1 VFDAGG
7 NDVSRQAGRAASAV
21 PDSAP
26 TLAGGFFGV
35 TAAGLL
41 GNSLSYLL
49 LLVAARKLGS
59 VEYGELVTLLNIL
72 LVGYVSQ
79 LAIQTVVARRIATQT
94 RGGLLRAT
102 LLIGFGASAALALL
116 TPALKVFLHLPSW
129 AGMLFVALALPG
141 IAVQGLCQGIWQGLG
156 RFHALAISTF
166 VGIVG
171 RSGVGL
177 AGLLIGKTSTI
188 TLGCIAAGVT
198 VSAGLSFA
206 ATAHA
211 REAIAHTPHELR
223 HLMAECGHASHAFGV
238 FLLLSATDL
247 LLARHTLSTTAAAVY
262 AAGSV
267 LTRIALWFPQ
277 SIANVLFASLTDVE
291 RHRALFIRAIA
302 ALTGLGALMVAGSF
316 VLNRLVTAIVAG
328 NKYPELR
335 PDVWLFAALG
345 ASLAVLQFA
354 LVAGLA
360 VRSTVTTVLL
370 WLAVATEVGVVLRLG
385 QHATVHRIVA
395 SVFVI
400 NLVAAT
406 AAVLL
411 RIRTGH
417 SDSRARPEPA

>member
-1 VFDAGG
+1 
-7 NDVSRQAGRAASAV
+7 VSRSAGHAESAI
-21 PDSAP
+21 PATAP
-26 TLAGGFFGV
+26 NLAGGFVGV

-49 LLVAARKLGS
+49 LLVAARRLAS

-79 LAIQTVVARRIATQT
+79 LAIQTVVARRVATHA
-94 RGGLLRAT
+94 RAGLLRAT
-102 LLIGFGASAALALL
+102 LLIGFGASLVLAVL
-116 TPALKVFLHLPSW
+116 TPALKVFLHLPGW
-129 AGMLFVALALPG
+129 AGLLFVAAALPA

-188 TLGCIAAGVT
+188 TLGSITTGVT
-198 VSAGLSFA
+198 VAAAFTFA
-206 ATAHA
+206 ATPHA
-211 REAIAHTPHELR
+211 RQSIAHTPHELR
-223 HLMAECGHASHAFGV
+223 HLLAECGYASHAFGV

-247 LLARHTLSTTAAAVY
+247 LLARHTLSTTSAAVY

-291 RHRALFIRAIA
+291 KHRVLFIRAVA

-335 PDVWLFAALG
+335 PDVWLFAGLG
-345 ASLAVLQFA
+345 ASLAILQFA

-370 WLAVATEVGVVLRLG
+370 WLAIATEVGVVLTLG

-395 SVFVI
+395 SVCVI
-400 NLVAAT
+400 NLVAAVT
-406 AAVLL
+406 AVLI

-417 SDSRARPEPA
+417 AGDAARPEVA